1 LTRISLQQI
10 ARASES
16 IDPVFLDSPQ
26 FESETIG
33 GELGS
38 RLVLKVETV
47 NPLPSDG
54 ELVGAKKPIS
64 LSLVTSIFA

>member
-1 LTRISLQQI
+1 VRHEDNGGLTRISLQQI

-16 IDPVFLDSPQ
+16 IDPVFLHSPQ

-33 GELGS
+33 GELGLG
-38 RLVLKVETV
+38 LVLKVEV

-54 ELVGAKKPIS
+54 ELAGAK
-64 LSLVTSIFA
+64 